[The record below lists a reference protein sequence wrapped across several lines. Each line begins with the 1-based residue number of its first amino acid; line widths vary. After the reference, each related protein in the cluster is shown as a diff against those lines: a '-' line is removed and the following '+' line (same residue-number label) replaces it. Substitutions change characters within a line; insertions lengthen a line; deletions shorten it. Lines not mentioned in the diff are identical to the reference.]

1 MADLLT
7 SSQKAKFEGVFD
19 DIHDTFSRTIFV
31 YKIFNKR
38 FVGINMNKDY
48 NGLYD
53 QALNDNESGTAID
66 GIEQVRKIET
76 KARVLY
82 SSNQKEQ
89 EDSSTGQ
96 QTSLNFPLGSIRL
109 KLSYEAFELIR
120 DAKEVE
126 VDGELFNLET
136 DASKA
141 GMFSP
146 RYYVVFLKKIQ

>member
-1 MADLLT
+1 MVDLLT
-7 SSQKAKFEGVFD
+7 SSQKSLFDSVFD

-53 QALNDNESGTAID
+53 QALNDNESGTAI
-66 GIEQVRKIET
+66 GGVEQVRRIEP

-89 EDSSTGQ
+89 EDSCMGQ
-96 QTSLNFPLGSIRL
+96 PKSLIFPGG
-109 KLSYEAFELIR
+109 
-120 DAKEVE
+120 V
-126 VDGELFNLET
+126 
-136 DASKA
+136 
-141 GMFSP
+141 
-146 RYYVVFLKKIQ
+146 